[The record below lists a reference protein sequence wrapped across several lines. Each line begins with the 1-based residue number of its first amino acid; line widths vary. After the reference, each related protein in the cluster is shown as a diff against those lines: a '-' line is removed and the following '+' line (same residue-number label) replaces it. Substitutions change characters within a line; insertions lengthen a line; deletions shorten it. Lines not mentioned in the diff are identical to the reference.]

1 MIKRVFIFGLFVF
14 MLVSVALAKEIRFE
28 ASVESNKVSVGVP
41 FQLNLTFSGTQDIP
55 ALDMPAIEGF
65 DVRYVGPSTRLS
77 IINGQASSFITHVYS
92 LVPLKTGTFKIG
104 PLQFKYKGDTYTSEQ
119 ITVEVVSGQVPGY
132 SQSGGGPNLEAPV
145 DINDRVFVVM
155 QVKKNKAYLN
165 EVLPLTIKLFVSR
178 LALRDIQYP
187 EFNHEGFSVVNYEQ
201 PKQYQEVYN
210 GIPYDVI
217 EFNTTAFGI
226 KPGDFHLGPA
236 AIKCN
241 LQVRRSSSGR
251 MSGGPDDPFNQ
262 DFFNDFFGQFETRP
276 LNLKSA
282 DLLVAV
288 LPIPEENKPQGYG
301 GAVGYFDLDASISP
315 QEVKV
320 GDPVTLRIIVR
331 GEGNFNTVNMPGA
344 DFSKDFKVYEP
355 QVKQERNEK
364 IFEEILIPMNEN
376 IIEVPQVVF
385 SYFNTSEAK
394 FDSLVKG
401 PFPLKV
407 VKPEHEEE
415 QKIVEAPQ
423 GYSATLKEEKI
434 GRDIIFIKAS
444 PGKFAKK
451 GDYLY
456 RNKLFLGLQIFYFLI
471 FALVMSL
478 HKRNQ
483 KLRTDIQYARKL
495 SAPRKAREGLRQ
507 MRLYL
512 DKGEAKKFYDTVF
525 ATLQEYLGDRFNLP
539 SQGITISVVDEVL
552 KKRAIAENILESLRG
567 IFKNCDLAR
576 FAPAQLLK
584 EDMEKTF
591 SGLGEIIDYFQKNKV

>member
-1 MIKRVFIFGLFVF
+1 MIKRVLIFFWFIF
-14 MLVSVALAKEIRFE
+14 MLAPIALAKEIRFD
-28 ASVESNKVSVGVP
+28 ASVESNKVSVGAP

-55 ALDMPAIEGF
+55 ALDMPQIDGF
-65 DVRYVGPSTRLS
+65 DMRYVGPSTRLS
-77 IINGQASSFITHVYS
+77 IINGQASSSITHVYS
-92 LVPLKTGTFKIG
+92 LVALKTGTFKIG
-104 PLQFKYKGDTYTSEQ
+104 PLQFKYNGDTYTSQQ
-119 ITVEVVSGQVPGY
+119 ITVEVVSGQLPGY
-132 SQSGGGPNLEAPV
+132 SQSGKGPNIAAPV
-145 DINDRVFVVM
+145 DINDRAFVVI
-155 QVKKNKAYLN
+155 QVKKNKSYLN
-165 EVLPLTIKLFVSR
+165 EVLPLTIKLYVNR

-187 EFNHEGFSVVNYEQ
+187 EFNHEGFSIGNYEQ
-201 PKQYQEVYN
+201 PKQYQEVLN
-210 GIPYDVI
+210 GVSYDVI

-226 KPGDFHLGPA
+226 RPGDFRLGPA
-236 AIKCN
+236 SIKCN
-241 LQVRRSSSGR
+241 VLVRRASSGN
-251 MSGGPDDPFNQ
+251 MSGGPDGLLNQ
-262 DFFNDFFGQFETRP
+262 DFFDNFFGQYETRP

-282 DLLVAV
+282 DIPVTV
-288 LPIPEENKPQGYG
+288 LPIPEENKPQGYS
-301 GAVGYFDLDASISP
+301 GAVGYFDLDAGISP
-315 QEVKV
+315 HEVKV
-320 GDPVTLRIIVR
+320 GDPVTLKIIVR

-355 QVKQERNEK
+355 QVKQEKDEK

-376 IIEVPQVVF
+376 VREVPQVVF

-407 VKPEHEEE
+407 AKPEHEEE

-423 GYSATLKEEKI
+423 GYSSNLKEEKI

-456 RNKLFLGLQIFYFLI
+456 NNKLFLGFQIFYFLV

-512 DKGEAKKFYDTVF
+512 DKGEAGKFYDTVF

-539 SQGITISVVDEVL
+539 SQGITISVVDEVR
-552 KKRAIAENILESLRG
+552 KERTIPENVLESLRE

-584 EDMEKTF
+584 EDMKKTLADLERLI
-591 SGLGEIIDYFQKNKV
+591 GYFQRNKV